1 MKDKKILIVI
11 TNHNTLNNGKE
22 TGYWLGEVTHFY
34 HILAEAGFEVDFAS
48 PKGSQPPLD
57 RRSYNLQ
64 DRDNRQFW
72 EDERLQAELN
82 NTIPIA
88 TVNPEDY
95 VAIYYA
101 GGHGAMWDF
110 PSNEKLARV
119 AAQIYEND
127 GFVSAVCHGSA
138 GLLNIK
144 LTNGRSLLEG
154 KTVTG
159 FANLEEK
166 LIRLTNAVPY
176 LLEDEL
182 KKQGATYK
190 KGIFPFIPHVQVSDR
205 LITGQNPQSA
215 KAVAKTLVKSLSRSH
230 LKEKQ
235 A

>member
-11 TNHNTLNNGKE
+11 TSHNILNNGKE

-34 HILAEAGFEVDFAS
+34 HILAEAGFKFDFAS

-57 RRSYNLQ
+57 QKSYDLQ
-64 DRDNRQFW
+64 DKDNRKFW
-72 EDERLQAELN
+72 EDEQLQGQLN
-82 NTIPIA
+82 NTIPIEA
-88 TVNPEDY
+88 VNPEDY

-110 PSNEKLARV
+110 PGNERLAQV
-119 AAQIYEND
+119 AAQIYENG

-144 LTNGRSLLEG
+144 LADGRSLLDG

-159 FANLEEK
+159 FANLEEQ
-166 LIRLTNAVPY
+166 LIRLTSAVPF

-182 KKQGATYK
+182 KKQGGIYK
-190 KGIFPFIPHVQVSDR
+190 RGILPFIPHVQVSDR

-215 KAVAKTLVKSLSRSH
+215 KAVAKALVKSLSDSS
-230 LKEKQ
+230 L
-235 A
+235 

>member
-11 TNHNTLNNGKE
+11 TSHNTLNDDKK

-34 HILAEAGFEVDFAS
+34 HILAAAGYEIDFAS
-48 PKGSQPPLD
+48 PRGSQPPID
-57 RRSYNLQ
+57 QRSYNLR
-64 DRDNRQFW
+64 DKDNRQFW
-72 EDERLQAELN
+72 EDERLQAQLN
-82 NTIPIA
+82 NTIPIEA
-88 TVNPEDY
+88 VNPEDY

-110 PSNEKLARV
+110 PGNERLAQV
-119 AAQIYEND
+119 SAQIYENG

-144 LTNGRSLLEG
+144 LANGRSLLDG

-159 FANLEEK
+159 FANWEEQ
-166 LIRLTNAVPY
+166 LIRLAKAVPY

-190 KGIFPFIPHVQVSDR
+190 RGILPFIPHVEVSDR

-215 KAVAKTLVKSLSRSH
+215 KAVAKALVKALQTS
-230 LKEKQ
+230 Q
-235 A
+235 

>member
-1 MKDKKILIVI
+1 MKNKKVLIVI
-11 TNHNTLNNGKE
+11 TSHNTLNNGKK

-34 HILAEAGFEVDFAS
+34 HVLAAAGYEVDFTS

-57 RRSYNLQ
+57 QRSYDLRDQ
-64 DRDNRQFW
+64 DNRQFCA
-72 EDERLQAELN
+72 DKDLLAQLN

-88 TVNPEDY
+88 AVNPEDY
-95 VAIYYA
+95 IAIYYA

-110 PSNEKLARV
+110 PSNERLAQV
-119 AAQIYEND
+119 AAQIYETG

-138 GLLNIK
+138 GLLNIQ
-144 LTNGRSLLEG
+144 LTNGRFLLEG

-159 FANLEEK
+159 FANLEEQ
-166 LIRLTNAVPY
+166 LIRLTKAVPF

-190 KGIFPFIPHVQVSDR
+190 RAILPFIPYVEVSDR

-215 KAVAKTLVKSLSRSH
+215 KAVAKALVKSLANIESS
-230 LKEKQ
+230 
-235 A
+235 

>member
-1 MKDKKILIVI
+1 MKDKKVLIAI
-11 TNHNTLNNGKE
+11 TSHDTLNNGKE

-34 HILAEAGFEVDFAS
+34 HILAAAGFEVDFAS

-57 RRSYNLQ
+57 QRSYDLR
-64 DRDNRQFW
+64 DKDNRQFW
-72 EDERLQAELN
+72 EDKRLQDRLN
-82 NTIPIA
+82 NTIPIEA
-88 TVNPEDY
+88 VNPEDY
-95 VAIYYA
+95 IAIYYA

-110 PSNEKLARV
+110 PGNERLAQV
-119 AAQIYEND
+119 AAQIYENG

-144 LTNGRSLLEG
+144 LRNGRSLLDG

-159 FANLEEK
+159 FANLEEQ
-166 LIRLTNAVPY
+166 LIRLTKAVPY

-190 KGIFPFIPHVQVSDR
+190 RGVLPFIPHVEVSDR

-215 KAVAKTLVKSLSRSH
+215 KAVAKALVKSLSQSN
-230 LKEKQ
+230 L
-235 A
+235 

>member
-1 MKDKKILIVI
+1 MKDKKVLIVI

-34 HILAEAGFEVDFAS
+34 HILVEAGFAVDFAS
-48 PKGSQPPLD
+48 PKGSQTPLD
-57 RRSYNLQ
+57 QRSYDLRDQ
-64 DRDNRQFW
+64 DNRLFW
-72 EDERLQAELN
+72 EDEHLQAQLN
-82 NTIPIA
+82 HTMPIEA
-88 TVNPEDY
+88 VNPEDY
-95 VAIYYA
+95 IAIYYA

-110 PSNEKLARV
+110 PSSSRLAQV
-119 AAQIYEND
+119 ATQIYENG

-144 LTNGRSLLEG
+144 LANGCSLLDG

-159 FANLEEK
+159 FANLEER
-166 LIRLTNAVPY
+166 LIRLTKAVPY

-190 KGIFPFIPHVQVSDR
+190 RGMLPFMPHIEVSDR

-215 KAVAKTLVKSLSRSH
+215 KAVAKALVKLLSQSNR
-230 LKEKQ
+230 
-235 A
+235 

>member
-11 TNHNTLNNGKE
+11 TSHYKLNNGKK

-34 HILAEAGFEVDFAS
+34 NILAEAGFEVDFAS
-48 PKGSQPPLD
+48 TKGSQPPLD
-57 RRSYNLQ
+57 PRSYDLK
-64 DRDNRQFW
+64 DKDNRQFW
-72 EDERLQAELN
+72 EDERLQDQLN
-82 NTIPIA
+82 NTIPIES
-88 TVNPEDY
+88 VNPEDY

-110 PSNEKLARV
+110 PSNERLAKV
-119 AAQIYEND
+119 AAKIYENG

-144 LTNGRSLLEG
+144 LANGRSLVDG

-166 LIRLTNAVPY
+166 LIRLINAVPY
-176 LLEDEL
+176 LLEDQL
-182 KKQGATYK
+182 KKQGAIYK
-190 KGIFPFIPHVQVSDR
+190 KGIFPFIAHIQVSDR

-215 KAVAKTLVKSLSRSH
+215 KAVAKALAKSLSQSN
-230 LKEKQ
+230 L
-235 A
+235 

>member
-1 MKDKKILIVI
+1 MKNKKVLIVI
-11 TNHNTLNNGKE
+11 TSHNTLNNGKK

-34 HILAEAGFEVDFAS
+34 HVLAAAGYEVDFTS

-57 RRSYNLQ
+57 QRSYDLQ
-64 DRDNRQFW
+64 DQDNRQFCA
-72 EDERLQAELN
+72 DKDLLAQLN

-88 TVNPEDY
+88 AVNPEDY
-95 VAIYYA
+95 IAIYYA

-110 PSNEKLARV
+110 PSNERLAQV
-119 AAQIYEND
+119 AAQIYETG

-138 GLLNIK
+138 GLLNIQ
-144 LTNGRSLLEG
+144 LTNGRFLLEG

-159 FANLEEK
+159 FANLEEQ
-166 LIRLTNAVPY
+166 LIRLTKAVPF

-190 KGIFPFIPHVQVSDR
+190 RAILPFIPYVEVSDR

-215 KAVAKTLVKSLSRSH
+215 KAVAKALVKSLANIESS
-230 LKEKQ
+230 
-235 A
+235 

>member
-34 HILAEAGFEVDFAS
+34 NILADAGFEIDFAS
-48 PKGSQPPLD
+48 PQGSQPPLD
-57 RRSYNLQ
+57 RRSYDLQ
-64 DRDNRQFW
+64 DKDNRQFW

-82 NTIPIA
+82 NTIPIENI
-88 TVNPEDY
+88 NPEDY

-110 PSNEKLARV
+110 PRNERLAQV
-119 AAQIYEND
+119 AAQIYENG

-144 LTNGRSLLEG
+144 LANGRSLLEG

-159 FANLEEK
+159 FANLEEQ
-166 LIRLTNAVPY
+166 LIRLTHAVPY

-182 KKQGATYK
+182 KKQGAIYK
-190 KGIFPFIPHVQVSDR
+190 KGIFPFIPHIQVSDR

-215 KAVAKTLVKSLSRSH
+215 KAVAKALVKSLSQSN
-230 LKEKQ
+230 L
-235 A
+235 